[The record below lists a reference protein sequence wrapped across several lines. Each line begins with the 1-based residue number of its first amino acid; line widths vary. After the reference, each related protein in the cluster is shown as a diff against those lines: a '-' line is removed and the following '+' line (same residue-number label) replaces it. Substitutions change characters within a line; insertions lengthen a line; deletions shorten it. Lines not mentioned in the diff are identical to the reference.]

1 MGDAK
6 DHTHIDRQRGGVS
19 LRLPRDE
26 PAPRAIHRR
35 SLHVDITERLRDMIV
50 ESELAPRDRIDEKG
64 LCELFQI
71 SRTPLREALKVLAF
85 EGLVEL
91 LPNRGARVSQMTAR
105 EVLELFEVASGLERM
120 AAELGAERAADA
132 ELVALRRMQ
141 ERMER
146 CHGAGRRSDYFRLNQ
161 RIHNSVIALA
171 RNSVLTES
179 HAALMTRIR
188 RARYQAIMSQ
198 ERWDESLREH
208 EELLE
213 ALEDRDGPRAGEIL
227 RGHVLRTGETICT
240 VMESR
245 GAHSN
250 PRARGGGAVAT
261 ESASD

>member
-1 MGDAK
+1 MDDAE
-6 DHTHIDRQRGGVS
+6 DHTDIDRQGGGGVGVS
-19 LRLPRDE
+19 LRLPRE
-26 PAPRAIHRR
+26 KPAQRAIHRR
-35 SLHVDITERLRDMIV
+35 TLHVDITEQLRDMIV
-50 ESELAPRDRIDEKG
+50 ESELAPGDRIDEKS

-91 LPNRGARVSQMTAR
+91 RPNRGARVSQMTAR
-105 EVLELFEVASGLERM
+105 EVMELFEVASGLERM
-120 AAELGAERAADA
+120 AAELGAERATDT
-132 ELVALRRMQ
+132 ELVELRRMQ

-146 CHGAGRRSDYFRLNQ
+146 CHRGGRRSDYFRLNQ

-171 RNSVLTES
+171 RNGVLSES

-208 EELLE
+208 KELLE

-227 RGHVLRTGETICT
+227 RGHVLRTGETVCT
-240 VMESR
+240 VMETGAARSDPR
-245 GAHSN
+245 GEGDSSA
-250 PRARGGGAVAT
+250 AT
-261 ESASD
+261 E